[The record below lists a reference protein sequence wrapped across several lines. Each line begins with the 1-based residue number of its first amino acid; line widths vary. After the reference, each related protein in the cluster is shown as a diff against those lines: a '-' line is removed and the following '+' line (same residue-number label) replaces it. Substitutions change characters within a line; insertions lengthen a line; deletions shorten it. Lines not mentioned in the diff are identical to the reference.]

1 LRRPSAQTPLLGLV
15 ATLVLFGRLGQGVL
29 ANYDDCYYAQKAK
42 EMLQGGDWL
51 TPHFAGHVRLD
62 NPPLFLWLIAA
73 GFTIFGVGKIGAAF
87 CSAAAGVACVLL
99 LPRLARRLG
108 FDEFEAW
115 SAGVILLTTQ
125 YFLKYAQHAMM
136 DVVLT
141 LFFLIA
147 LDGYLSGTERKGWGW
162 ARLGLFTG
170 LGVLMK
176 SVLGLFPLI
185 VVGVHRLTVRGR
197 RALLEPGPWIAA
209 IAAAVVAAPWYA
221 YQLKAHGDQLAAEH
235 FRWLI
240 WSRGLVD
247 AGTEG
252 VDNGPFGYLTRI
264 ASVYWP
270 WLPFAVGGCWLEI
283 QCALDPEQPAET
295 RSSARLVLIWLV
307 VVLGVMSVGHV
318 KKLWY
323 VMSVFP
329 CLALL
334 SARAVS
340 RLIRSD
346 RARHRATVAAGTVL
360 VLFAAVVALTP
371 LGTAR
376 ERQPGLHRTAL
387 EARARVPKGEKVI
400 NLDAPYWDVAN
411 VFLFYSDHDLTEPVV
426 DPARVREGLQRGD
439 WALIR
444 SGRLGDVLGP
454 GAGDGDVAARSDDW
468 ALVKPA
474 GARRRP

>member
-1 LRRPSAQTPLLGLV
+1 LRRPSAQTLLLGVV
-15 ATLVLFGRLGQGVL
+15 AAFILFGRLGHGIL

-42 EMLQGGDWL
+42 EMLQTGDWL
-51 TPHFAGHVRLD
+51 TSRFAGNVRLD
-62 NPPLFLWLIAA
+62 NPPLFLWLIAL
-73 GFTIFGVGKIGAAF
+73 GFKIFGVGKLGASI
-87 CSAAAGVACVLL
+87 CSAAAGVCCVLL
-99 LPRLARRLG
+99 LPRVARRLG

-147 LDGYLSGTERKGWGW
+147 LDGYLSGAHGRASGW

-176 SVLGLFPLI
+176 SVLGLFPMI
-185 VVGVHRLTVRGR
+185 VTGAHAMTVRGR
-197 RALLEPGPWIAA
+197 RTFLTPGPWIATA
-209 IAAAVVAAPWYA
+209 IAVAIAAPWYA
-221 YQLKAHGDQLAAEH
+221 YQFSVHGDQLVSEH

-247 AGTEG
+247 GGPEG
-252 VDNGPFGYLTRI
+252 VDSGPFGYLTRLM
-264 ASVYWP
+264 SVYWP
-270 WLPFAVGGCWLEI
+270 WLPFAVGGIWLESKR
-283 QCALDPEQPAET
+283 ALDPEQPPEA
-295 RSSARLVLIWLV
+295 RSSSRLILLWLV
-307 VVLGVMSVGHV
+307 VVLGVMSLGHV

-323 VMSVFP
+323 VMSIFP

-346 RARHRATVAAGTVL
+346 RARYRAVTAAGTVL
-360 VLFAAVVALTP
+360 AMFAAVVALTP
-371 LGTAR
+371 LGTAH
-376 ERQPGLHRTAL
+376 ERQPGLHRMAL
-387 EARARVPKGEKVI
+387 EARARIPRGEKVL
-400 NLDAPYWDVAN
+400 NLDAPYWDIAN
-411 VFLFYSDHDLTEPVV
+411 VFLFYSDHDVTEPLG
-426 DPARVREGLQRGD
+426 DPARVREGLHRGGWALIRAARLADVVRSESADYDVAARSAD

-444 SGRLGDVLGP
+444 
-454 GAGDGDVAARSDDW
+454 A
-468 ALVKPA
+468 A
-474 GARRRP
+474 GARR